1 MMNIVSSNIILP
13 TITVAISTIAENMDR
28 FLNHFSFESLR
39 DADEVLI
46 IIQGTLDHKPM
57 KLPSKYIII
66 EDNGKGVSRSR
77 NLGLSY
83 AKYDYIWFMDD
94 DIQLNNDAIIT
105 VKNYILKYNAD
116 IFTVRMQNFDSDAPY
131 KNYPNK
137 HLLGR
142 RDIINISTVEI
153 IASRGFILDSKVR
166 FNESL
171 GLGTKYPSCEENI
184 FLLDLLDIG
193 AEIIHVPEYVQKH
206 PLVNRRRMHFT
217 DPNILFAKG
226 VFCNRY
232 SGFMGM
238 ILIFLWMCKSL
249 ICGASF
255 KDAINL
261 VYGYNS
267 ADNILN
273 NV

>member
-1 MMNIVSSNIILP
+1 MMSIVSSNIILP

-28 FLNHFSFESLR
+28 FLNHFSFESLL

-46 IIQGTLDHKPM
+46 IIQDTLDHKPM
-57 KLPSKYIII
+57 ELPSKYIII

-105 VKNYILKYNAD
+105 AKNYILKYNAD

-184 FLLDLLDIG
+184 FLLDLFDLG
-193 AEIIHVPEYVQKH
+193 AEMIHIPEYVQKH
-206 PLVNRRRMHFT
+206 PFVNRRTMHFT

-226 VFCNRY
+226 VFCKRY
-232 SGFMGM
+232 NGFMGI
-238 ILIFLWMCKSL
+238 ILMFLWMCKSL
-249 ICGASF
+249 ICGANF
-255 KDAINL
+255 KDSINL
-261 VYGYNS
+261 VCGYKS

-273 NV
+273 